1 MIGALA
7 AAAAVGG
14 PIIGGLMKQAGANAA
29 AGAAGAAGQQGYA
42 AAQNAANQA
51 WLRGEG
57 TAQQAR
63 TFTAPYTQA
72 GYGATKEILNLLGLG
87 TLNPMSTDQYSY
99 GDTSL
104 NETDRAG
111 QQTAALD
118 RFKTS
123 PDYTWRVGQGVNA
136 LDRSAA
142 SKGGLFSGAQGK
154 AVTGYGQKMGSEEY
168 GNYFNRLAGVAGIG
182 ANTANSTNA
191 TATGALNT
199 ANSAATG
206 VMGPGINAL
215 TQGGLSAAN
224 YGAQGANAMGN
235 AFEGAVNNFAGFGA
249 YQKWFGGGSGNA
261 LDPEANVSGFS
272 YGQGPLG
279 PSDRRSI

>member
-1 MIGALA
+1 MAIGTTTAAIIGAGA
-7 AAAAVGG
+7 ALGG
-14 PIIGGLMKQAGANAA
+14 PVLGGLMGQSGAG
-29 AGAAGAAGQQGYA
+29 GAASGAGGQGYA

-57 TAQQAR
+57 AAQQAR
-63 TFTAPYTQA
+63 VFTSPYTQA

-87 TLNPMSTDQYSY
+87 TLNPMSMDQYSY

-111 QQTAALD
+111 QQANALS

-123 PDYTWRVGQGVNA
+123 PDYSFRVGEGVKA

-142 SKGGLFSGAQGK
+142 SRGRLYSGAQDK
-154 AVTGYGQKMGSEEY
+154 AITEWGQKTGSEEY
-168 GNYFNRLAGVAGIG
+168 GNYFNRLAGIAGIG

-206 VMGPGINAL
+206 IMSPGINAL
-215 TQGGLSAAN
+215 TSGGLSAAN
-224 YGAQGANAMGN
+224 YGARDAAAMG
-235 AFEGAVNNFAGFGA
+235 AGVSEGINNLAGYAA
-249 YQKWFGGGSGNA
+249 YKKW
-261 LDPEANVSGFS
+261 
-272 YGQGPLG
+272 
-279 PSDRRSI
+279 I